1 MSLKKNYVIT
11 EEIGSGSM
19 ANIHKAIQKSLERV
33 VAIKRI
39 HPHLSQNMDF
49 VRRFEREAKASA
61 NLKHINILDI
71 IDFGRDE
78 DGSHYIVMEFID
90 GPTILEIVKGADKL
104 PLDLVF
110 SMTIQLLNG
119 LEHAH
124 NNGVVHRDI
133 KPANLMM
140 MSSGVVKITDFG
152 IAQAAKLPSLTQAGQ
167 RMGTPSYMSP
177 EQARGEDLDHR
188 SDLFSVGIVLFELVT
203 SLLPFKGNTLSLIN
217 QIANDPLPSIESI
230 SPDVPKPLV
239 KVIEKALEKDVA
251 RRMFDAAEFAYELET
266 VALELG
272 IRFGPRVCKDYLEK
286 SFGLSEDAK
295 DADKLT
301 PSEIRRISPSTGV
314 GKNRPTAGILPLQGC
329 FGCQLNMLDLH
340 EKFVEIHKML
350 DVKFSYLMDI
360 KEPPE
365 LDIGI
370 VEGCVANSEN
380 VERLQAFR
388 EKCGLLVALGTC
400 ACFGGVPGLRNLF
413 PVNTVINRA
422 YSQSESTIDGGSLP
436 DPSFV
441 PSLTKHVQI
450 VADVVEVD
458 ASIPGCP
465 SPPELVL
472 SSLKNL
478 VAGTKARIPTHN
490 LCYECR
496 RKHKEMLNPQRKFI
510 SDEIN
515 PIMELDEI
523 DPDVCFLEQGVL
535 CLGLATREGCGARC
549 LGHNVPCQGCMGP
562 APKVR
567 ETGAKWIDALGSLL
581 PGGALRFRHD
591 VVGSGYRYTLPISM
605 MPFRKD

>member
-19 ANIHKAIQKSLERV
+19 ANISKAIQKSLERT

-39 HPHLSQNMDF
+39 HPHLSQNIDF
-49 VRRFEREAKASA
+49 VKRFEREAKASA
-61 NLKHINILDI
+61 NLKHVNILDI
-71 IDFGRDE
+71 IDFGRDD
-78 DGSHYIVMEFID
+78 DGSHYIVMEYID
-90 GPTILEIVKGADKL
+90 GPTILEIIKGTDIL
-104 PLDLVF
+104 PVDLVF
-110 SMTIQLLNG
+110 SIAVQLLNG

-188 SDLFSVGIVLFELVT
+188 SDLFSVGIVLFEMVT
-203 SLLPFKGNTLSLIN
+203 NLLPFKGNTLSLIN
-217 QIANDPLPSIESI
+217 QIANDPLPPILSIN
-230 SPDVPKPLV
+230 PDVPKPLV
-239 KVIEKALEKDVA
+239 NVIEKALEKDA
-251 RRMFDAAEFAYELET
+251 TRRMFDAAEFAYALET
-266 VALELG
+266 VAFDLG

-286 SFGLSEDAK
+286 SFGLSENAK
-295 DADKLT
+295 DAEKLT
-301 PSEIRRISPSTGV
+301 PSEIRRIQPSTGV
-314 GKNRPTAGILPLQGC
+314 GKSRPTAGILPLQGC

-340 EKFVEIHKML
+340 ERFIEIHKML

-360 KEPPE
+360 KEPPQ

-370 VEGCVANSEN
+370 VEGCVANSDN
-380 VERLQAFR
+380 VERLEAFR
-388 EKCGLLVALGTC
+388 EKCGLLVSLGTC

-413 PVNTVINRA
+413 PVAAVIDRA
-422 YSQSESTIDGGSLP
+422 YSQSESTNGGGSLP
-436 DPSFV
+436 DPSYV
-441 PSLTKHVQI
+441 PSLTKHVQT
-450 VADVVEVD
+450 VADIVEVNS
-458 ASIPGCP
+458 SIPGCP

-472 SSLKNL
+472 SSLKDL

-549 LGHNVPCQGCMGP
+549 LQHNVPCQGCMGP

-591 VVGSGYRYTLPISM
+591 LVGSGYRYTLPISM